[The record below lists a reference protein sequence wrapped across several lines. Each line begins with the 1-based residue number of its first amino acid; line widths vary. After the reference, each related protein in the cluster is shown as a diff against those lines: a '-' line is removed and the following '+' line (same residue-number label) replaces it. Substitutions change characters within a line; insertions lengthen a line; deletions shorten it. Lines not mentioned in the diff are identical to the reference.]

1 MILTSLDTDAEWSSN
16 VASDSHGAGLYDTS
30 VNESLIGL
38 PIGPSPPPSFVAS
51 HSAPT
56 IQGPPGAIAGQT
68 RDWAYGPMLPIGP
81 DIASGLASGLAEDG
95 SQLWNQEDI
104 DRILSSLQESLPDV
118 GRLFDGSI
126 GMF

>member
-1 MILTSLDTDAEWSSN
+1 MILTSLDTDAEWSSDLDLN
-16 VASDSHGAGLYDTS
+16 GHESGSYGTGVGLIGVPIDPRPPLTSVASYH
-30 VNESLIGL
+30 
-38 PIGPSPPPSFVAS
+38 
-51 HSAPT
+51 APT
-56 IQGPPGAIAGQT
+56 IQGTPGANIDQAQN
-68 RDWAYGPMLPIGP
+68 WPSGPMLPISP
-81 DIASGLASGLAEDG
+81 ELVSGLAQDG

>member
-1 MILTSLDTDAEWSSN
+1 MILTPLDTDADWPSN
-16 VASDSHGAGLYDTS
+16 LASNSPGTGLYDTGINQGF
-30 VNESLIGL
+30 VGV
-38 PIGPSPPPSFVAS
+38 PIGPNPHPLSKASCNATTIKGLPVAIS
-51 HSAPT
+51 DQAS
-56 IQGPPGAIAGQT
+56 
-68 RDWAYGPMLPIGP
+68 DWSSGPMLPTRP
-81 DIASGLASGLAEDG
+81 DVASGLADDS

>member
-1 MILTSLDTDAEWSSN
+1 MILTPVDTEAEWSSN
-16 VASDSHGAGLYDTS
+16 LASHSQGTGLYDTGIS
-30 VNESLIGL
+30 QGLIGV
-38 PIGPSPPPSFVAS
+38 PIGPDPQPPYKAS
-51 HSAPT
+51 QNATT
-56 IQGPPGAIAGQT
+56 IQGPPVAISDQASAWASVPMFPT
-68 RDWAYGPMLPIGP
+68 RP
-81 DIASGLASGLAEDG
+81 DITSGLADDG